1 MGALLQGAAECEDAA
16 TRALV
21 AEAAAFGVAGGRG
34 ELRERLAGALSG
46 VPAPAAPAELAALV
60 RGALGTPSALGCP
73 EPRQKSEFSGDAA
86 ARPAAGGCRGPG
98 WEEGLCDSLRR
109 SDPVVRRAAADAAAL
124 HLGALLAEG
133 DPAGGAPTPLWDF
146 PEQRECLQLMFVPPE
161 DEADLWR
168 AAAAASLVRLALR
181 SAPVLGAPGG
191 ETGAL
196 RGLRAAEVLNL
207 AAGALVEPGFVD
219 QAAESR
225 DRAVAAGT
233 LTAFAC
239 AALRGGAEAPPAQ
252 AAVQQVAHRL
262 LLWAGP
268 RAPPNL
274 AVAAA
279 LGILELAGEWPG
291 SGGDE
296 MAAAGTEALLALLRE
311 PALRGVSGK
320 ALLGAARGTAFLAA
334 RGAGGTPGTLPTR
347 LGARMLSEA
356 LAHVM
361 AGTALEPETRAG
373 ALALLARGA
382 FLWELRQPTPASAPA
397 PSGSGSPASPLGTA
411 GVLQGLLLHRAVSEG
426 SRPAVLCG
434 AMGREARLVFLRT
447 ALAECPPC
455 GAPSG
460 GSPACEATARRWQG
474 AAMGVL
480 RWAAPACFDS
490 TASAGELCLLVTLA
504 AAALAFPD
512 PQSAGG
518 DTPEALLLEW
528 LAPDQVLS
536 LAARHQVI
544 RLAAACGPAAALAAA
559 GPTLAR
565 AGVEAGRI
573 SDGGGG
579 GGDKGGAGGGLPSP
593 AGVLEPLVLREVS
606 GESGVLNADALWGE
620 WIESAEALALA
631 AVGPRGDPAAAKALN
646 SALEEVARDA
656 GVGRA
661 AAEGVSA
668 AFSLSIALAHEGGS
682 PPPSEEGGFVA
693 GRDAVTER
701 LLQLSGLGA
710 SYAAAEDRCTRAVQG
725 AGVYV
730 ATASRESA
738 IGRGAA
744 APGPPGEVVSAAA
757 VCLPGLEALGADAGG
772 SAGMA
777 QLTAF
782 WPEGLL
788 VAEVAAP
795 EGRQLPP
802 QVSGR
807 GAFAG
812 AKFPGPFPLA
822 NNPRRASFSVPLGG
836 GLEPRGFDLQ
846 ACGPSASQEPTG
858 AVFVPLRLLC
868 RPPAAVPPLAPGE
881 FGRVW
886 HRLPYRVQLTPEGP
900 AAALKPTALS
910 VLAARLAAPASSPWV
925 AEHAVREV
933 APGLWHGLYRTLSR
947 AGGWVLL
954 SLAAESAGGGALGL
968 RASLR
973 AAEPL
978 GAWSATDWDALVLG
992 GLLAAAPP
1000 SAPVGTE
1007 GRRAPGWAAL
1017 RAACAAEHRDAR
1029 AGAPPPGAPAG
1040 ALI

>member
-21 AEAAAFGVAGGRG
+21 AEAAAFGAAGGRG
-34 ELRERLAGALSG
+34 GLRERLAGALSG

-60 RGALGTPSALGCP
+60 RGALGTPCALGCP
-73 EPRQKSEFSGDAA
+73 ASRQQSDFPGDATA
-86 ARPAAGGCRGPG
+86 DPAAGGGCRGPG

-133 DPAGGAPTPLWDF
+133 DPAGGAPASLWDF
-146 PEQRECLQLMFVPPE
+146 PEQRECLQLLFVPPE

-191 ETGAL
+191 ETGAR

-207 AAGALVEPGFVD
+207 AAGALVEPGFLD

-225 DRAVAAGT
+225 DRAAAAGT
-233 LTAFAC
+233 LAAFAC
-239 AALRGGAEAPPAQ
+239 AALRGSAEGPPAQ
-252 AAVQQVAHRL
+252 AAVQQVARRL

-268 RAPPNL
+268 RAPPSL

-279 LGILELAGEWPG
+279 LGLLELAGEWPG
-291 SGGDE
+291 SGGDG
-296 MAAAGTEALLALLRE
+296 MAAAGTEALLAVLRE
-311 PALRGVSGK
+311 PALRGVSGE
-320 ALLGAARGTAFLAA
+320 AVLGAARGAAFLAA
-334 RGAGGTPGTLPTR
+334 RGAGGTPGSLPPR
-347 LGARMLSEA
+347 LGARMLSEV

-382 FLWELRQPTPASAPA
+382 VLWELRQPTSTPGNT
-397 PSGSGSPASPLGTA
+397 PSGSGSPTPPLGTV

-434 AMGREARLVFLRT
+434 AIGREARLVFLRT
-447 ALAECPPC
+447 ALAECPL
-455 GAPSG
+455 GDAPGG
-460 GSPACEATARRWQG
+460 GSQTWEAAAGRWRG
-474 AAMGVL
+474 AAMSVL

-504 AAALAFPD
+504 AAALVSPAP
-512 PQSAGG
+512 PSAGG
-518 DTPEALLLEW
+518 DAPEALLLEW
-528 LAPDQVLS
+528 LAPDQALS
-536 LAARHQVI
+536 LAARHQII

-559 GPTLAR
+559 GPILAR
-565 AGVEAGRI
+565 AGVEAGRL
-573 SDGGGG
+573 SDGGGS
-579 GGDKGGAGGGLPSP
+579 GGDKGGAGGGAPPP
-593 AGVLEPLVLREVS
+593 AGVLEPLVLREES
-606 GESGVLNADALWGE
+606 GESGVIDAEALWGE
-620 WIESAEALALA
+620 WVESAEALALGA
-631 AVGPRGDPAAAKALN
+631 AGPRGDPAAAEALS

-656 GVGRA
+656 SAGRA
-661 AAEGVSA
+661 AAAGVSA
-668 AFSLSIALAHEGGS
+668 AFALSVALAHEGGS
-682 PPPSEEGGFVA
+682 PPAAEEGGFVA
-693 GRDAVTER
+693 GSDAATER
-701 LLQLSGLGA
+701 LLQLSGLGPC
-710 SYAAAEDRCTRAVQG
+710 YAAAEDRCLRAVQG
-725 AGVYV
+725 AGAYV
-730 ATASRESA
+730 AAASRESGA
-738 IGRGAA
+738 GRGAE
-744 APGPPGEVVSAAA
+744 APGRPGEVVSAAA
-757 VCLPGLEALGADAGG
+757 VCVPGLEALGAGG
-772 SAGMA
+772 TAGMA

-788 VAEVAAP
+788 VAEISAP

-812 AKFPGPFPLA
+812 AEFPGPFPLA
-822 NNPRRASFSVPLGG
+822 SNPRRASFSVPLGG

-881 FGRVW
+881 FGRAW
-886 HRLPYRVQLTPEGP
+886 HRLPYRIKLEPEGR
-900 AAALKPTALS
+900 AAALTPAALTA
-910 VLAARLAAPASSPWV
+910 LAARLCAPASSPWV
-925 AEHAVREV
+925 AEQAVREV
-933 APGLWHGLYRTLSR
+933 APGLWHGFYRTLSR

-978 GAWSATDWDALVLG
+978 GAWTAADWNALVLG
-992 GLLAAAPP
+992 RLLAAAPP
-1000 SAPVGTE
+1000 PAPG
-1007 GRRAPGWAAL
+1007 GPDSRPPPGWAAL

-1029 AGAPPPGAPAG
+1029 AGAPPPRAPAG